1 MMLDWVLPF
10 TSGLVLAGAISK
22 NIEVYSIEQL
32 WWVARFGTVCAI
44 LKMWK
49 TPMEGCYF

>member
-22 NIEVYSIEQL
+22 DGLVLAGVISKNIEVYSIEQL
-32 WWVARFGTVCAI
+32 
-44 LKMWK
+44 
-49 TPMEGCYF
+49 